1 MKIDKKEVLKVF
13 LPILLNILKRIFKRK
28 SIH

>member
-1 MKIDKKEVLKVF
+1 MKIDKKELLKVF
-13 LPILLNILKRIFKRK
+13 LPILLNILKRIIKRK